1 MTDPLPL
8 LSSTDMA
15 RFVARGFLRFDALVP
30 EEINA
35 AFLASLGSVERRDDE
50 RLLQAYGRLI
60 ASSDIPEIPAGV
72 PLEGAFADGT
82 PLARLFALPAVRGI
96 IASLVGPQPRFDH
109 QFLHVAFP
117 PSAWREGDPPQ
128 VSQHLHQDSTIDP
141 RPDAFDI
148 QIMYYPHAVGPQD
161 GGTRFVPGSHLRI
174 VSEAA
179 IARYQNVL
187 GQQHMACPA
196 GTLLVLHH
204 GIWHGGGINR
214 GERARTMYKIRL
226 NPSVPQ
232 TRLWDTSDLPVDLDR
247 QRPIFWRRT
256 PEDPEH
262 VHAILARQEPWYEA
276 DTGRLELL
284 ARARLWRALLG
295 DEKADVDYW
304 LTRVEN
310 RPGAQWPGAE
320 LPQAERPDA

>member
-1 MTDPLPL
+1 MNASLPL
-8 LSSTDMA
+8 LGSRDIA
-15 RFVARGFLRFDALVP
+15 RFVARGFLRFDGLVP
-30 EEINA
+30 EAINRDFMA
-35 AFLASLGSVERRDDE
+35 ALGPMDRRGDE
-50 RLLQAYGRLI
+50 TLQQAYGRLI
-60 ASSDIPEIPAGV
+60 AASDIPEIPAGAPFPDV
-72 PLEGAFADGT
+72 YPPGS
-82 PLARLFALPAVRGI
+82 PLARLFELPAVRGI
-96 IASLVGPQPRFDH
+96 VESLVGARPRFDH

-117 PSAWREGDPPQ
+117 PSMYRPGDPPQ
-128 VSQHLHQDSTIDP
+128 RSQHLHQDSTIDP

-148 QIMYYPHAVGPQD
+148 QLMYYPHAVGPVD

-187 GQQHMACPA
+187 GQQHLSGPA

-214 GERARTMYKIRL
+214 GERPRVMYKVRL
-226 NPSVPQ
+226 NPTVRQ
-232 TRLWDTSDLPVDLDR
+232 RRLWDCSDLPGDLDR

-256 PEDPEH
+256 PEDRDH
-262 VHAILARQEPWYEA
+262 VHAILAKQEPWYEN

-284 ARARLWRALLG
+284 ARARLWRAMLG
-295 DEKADVDYW
+295 DAHADVDYW

-310 RPGAQWPGAE
+310 RPGAPQGAE
-320 LPQAERPDA
+320 A

>member
-1 MTDPLPL
+1 MSDAPPL
-8 LSSTDMA
+8 LGSRDMA
-15 RFVARGFLRFDALVP
+15 RFVARGFLRFDGLVP
-30 EEINA
+30 DAINRD
-35 AFLASLGSVERRDDE
+35 FLDAVGPAERRDGE
-50 RLLQAYGRLI
+50 TLMQAYGRLI
-60 ASSDIPEIPAGV
+60 ARSDIPEIRAGV
-72 PLEGAFADGT
+72 PFEGAFDAAT
-82 PLARLFALPAVRGI
+82 PLGRLFALPAVRGI
-96 IASLVGPQPRFDH
+96 VRSLVGAAPRFDH

-128 VSQHLHQDSTIDP
+128 MSQHLHQDSTIDP
-141 RPDAFDI
+141 RRDAFDI
-148 QIMYYPHAVGPQD
+148 QLMYYPHAVGPED

-187 GQQHMACPA
+187 GQQHMVCPA

-214 GERARTMYKIRL
+214 GTTPRTMYKIRL
-226 NPSVPQ
+226 NPSVRQ
-232 TRLWDTSDLPVDLDR
+232 TRLWDTSDLPADLDA
-247 QRPIFWRRT
+247 QRPIFWRRS

-262 VHAILARQEPWYEA
+262 VHAILARQEPWYEN

-284 ARARLWRALLG
+284 ARARLWRAMLG
-295 DEKADVDYW
+295 DAHADVDYW

-310 RPGAQWPGAE
+310 RPGPAA
-320 LPQAERPDA
+320 LA